1 MVRRLLAHVSR
12 SLKGILARLFGDL
25 RTSERFLLLGIAVL
39 HVVGIGWGLPASDG
53 WDVDGVAP
61 RDFLPGIIKTFTPGD
76 YFTYPPLHLLILT
89 VLTLPVTAVALLRA
103 PSLSQHD
110 VIQTFLNVPVMTTFA
125 YVARVVSLLMSLGI
139 VLAMGR
145 LASAIFGPRA
155 RPWAMAIA
163 GVEVAGTYYA
173 HTSNLDIPALF
184 WASYALLTLVE
195 AVKADD
201 PRKLRRAS
209 VLAACAIATKDQ
221 AYAIFLLSLPCVLVA
236 WAHHRRR
243 EGRLGPLLRETL
255 WLAGIGVVLV
265 LVLDAAV
272 FNPTGF
278 AARVRFLTGPASQ
291 DFAQYSRDWP
301 GRLTALREAVTFL
314 PNHYPV
320 ALAPVFALGV
330 VLALKRTSSGV
341 DRARAGA
348 RDAPSRDRIAAM
360 VPLLAIVSFT
370 LAFNCVARR
379 VEERFM
385 LPQMQLL
392 AVYGGG
398 AISGLLELAERAKEK
413 RVPTWMIRLGAV
425 ACILSGLR
433 MSAAMIATML
443 GDTRYDAET
452 FMREHVRPGEV
463 IEIYGNNV
471 YLPRFPPGA
480 TVQRIDSRPTDNR
493 NPMLGIVEK
502 EDQFGNVSARAPR
515 WIVVS
520 SGYFWRF
527 LPRDPAATEGG
538 HVLPESQRILLA
550 DADPTDHM
558 RSLFAGTAGYK
569 IAHVSHYPGHPL
581 LPPRAIHASL
591 ACDVWIF
598 ERR

>member
-1 MVRRLLAHVSR
+1 VLWVARVVRRLLARIFRPV
-12 SLKGILARLFGDL
+12 KGILTRVFADL
-25 RTSERFLLLGIAVL
+25 HASERFLLLGIAVL
-39 HVVGIGWGLPASDG
+39 HVIGIGWGLPASDG

-61 RDFLPGIIKTFTPGD
+61 RDFLPGIIKTYTPGD
-76 YFTYPPLHLLILT
+76 YFTYPPLHLLVLT
-89 VLTLPVTAVALLRA
+89 VLTLPATLLALLRA

-139 VLAMGR
+139 VLAVGR
-145 LASAIFGPRA
+145 LAGAVFGPRA

-184 WASYALLTLVE
+184 WASHALLTLVE

-201 PRKLRRAS
+201 PRRLRRVG

-221 AYAIFLLSLPCVLVA
+221 AYAIFLLSLPCVLIA
-236 WAHHRRR
+236 WAALRRR
-243 EGRLGPLLRETL
+243 EGTLRPLLRETA
-255 WLAGIGVVLV
+255 WLVGIGVVLV

-301 GRLTALREAVTFL
+301 GRLAALREAVTFL

-330 VLALKRTSSGV
+330 VFAIKR
-341 DRARAGA
+341 
-348 RDAPSRDRIAAM
+348 APGRDRIAAL

-398 AISGLLELAERAKEK
+398 AIAGLLELVPVVQRRAL
-413 RVPTWMIRLGAV
+413 TWMVRAGAA
-425 ACILSGLR
+425 ACVLSGLR
-433 MSAAMIATML
+433 MSAALIATML
-443 GDTRYDAET
+443 GDTRYDAEAY
-452 FMREHVRPGEV
+452 MREHVQPGEV
-463 IEIYGNNV
+463 IEVYGNNV
-471 YLPRFPPGA
+471 YLPRFPEGA
-480 TVQRIDSRPTDNR
+480 VVHRIDSRPTDNR
-493 NPMLGIVEK
+493 NPMLGVIEK
-502 EDQFGNVSARAPR
+502 EDQYGNVLARSPR
-515 WIVVS
+515 WIVLS

-527 LPRDPAATEGG
+527 LPRDPKSTEGG

-550 DADPTDHM
+550 DSDATTHM
-558 RSLFAGTAGYK
+558 RGLFSQTAGYRV
-569 IAHVSHYPGHPL
+569 AHISHYAGHPL

-598 ERR
+598 ERQ